1 MIRLATLNDLKALQ
15 EIYAHGRDFIRSYQ
29 SPQWQ
34 NNYPSE
40 ALTLDDIEKK
50 ALYVYLYENQIV
62 GVMTVFDYESTYDVI
77 EGAWVSNKPYKVIHR
92 IATHKDYY
100 QRGIAAKMMDYVFCE
115 LGAISIRID
124 THALNIPMQKM
135 LLKNG
140 FSYCGIIYLNTIDD
154 RIRLA
159 YQKDI

>member
-1 MIRLATLNDLKALQ
+1 MIRLAKTTDLENLK
-15 EIYAHGRDFIRSYQ
+15 EIYGHGRTFIKTYN

-40 ALTLDDIEKK
+40 MLIKSDI
-50 ALYVYLYENQIV
+50 AQASLYVFEKDDKIV
-62 GVMTVFDYESTYDVI
+62 GVMTVFDDEATYSNI
-77 EGAWVSNKPYKVIHR
+77 NGAWLSNKPYKVIHR
-92 IATHKDYY
+92 IATHKNYY
-100 QRGIAAKMMDYVFCE
+100 RQGISASLIDYVFQT
-115 LGAISIRID
+115 LKTKSIRID
-124 THALNIPMQKM
+124 THELNKPMQNM

-140 FSYCGIIYLNTIDD
+140 FKYCGTIYLNQLND